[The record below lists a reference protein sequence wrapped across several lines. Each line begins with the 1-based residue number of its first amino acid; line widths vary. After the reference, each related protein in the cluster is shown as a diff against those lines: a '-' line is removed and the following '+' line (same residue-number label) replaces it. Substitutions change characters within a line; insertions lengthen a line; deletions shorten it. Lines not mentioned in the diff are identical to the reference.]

1 MHRFNR
7 YCRITM
13 EERLQMQPRQ
23 QLLKTAQRF
32 VRMGTPIQLF
42 RLKQLLE
49 SYGCTYAESAIA
61 DEVAKRLP
69 LAMKKFQEWGT
80 ANPSQQIEVSEFE
93 AVVQELEARD
103 RSRDKRTTSGS
114 LKNCFPLHFEEE
126 LSQLRL
132 KWGSFSGKFFMSCCG
147 GWLHSEPVG
156 HYIGSFTARRY
167 DNHEALMMFG
177 AHYQPLDE
185 IRNYFGDHVA
195 LYFAWAGLYT
205 AKLVAPAVLG
215 CFTMA
220 GNYFF
225 DGGVEDNPLTLFYSI
240 FLSLWSTAFLEAW
253 TRRENEL
260 KFQWGSEGFETTER
274 PRVQFSGK
282 FEVHPLTGVEKLVHK
297 SKLQYSGKLVISNL
311 IGLCM
316 IVFTSMAALNAY
328 LVRELYTV
336 EHQNSLLEE
345 YGNGTWQPE
354 WDEAAGTVEGRP
366 RELQNSFKIAS
377 ALISLVV
384 IQTFSQIYKR
394 VAVRMTDWEN
404 HRTQTEYEDFLI
416 VKNLLFEFV
425 NNYFTL
431 FLIAFLLDPL
441 RKIGVPW
448 MAEILPKIIQ
458 QMGSANDLKFPD
470 QISSCNPGAASCM
483 STLQRQLFIVF
494 TLKSFMSLFK
504 QLVKPYV
511 KRKRRLAAEN
521 KSIKKANMIRPSD
534 RKFPH
539 TIENAVEREAINE
552 PYDSN
557 FDDFKEMSLQ
567 FGYVTLFAVSYPL
580 AALLAWLNNI
590 IELRLDAYQLCS
602 VHQRTKWRTQEDIG
616 SWAGVFQALSI
627 INVITNACLI
637 GFVGSQLAQQD
648 FFVEDQPA
656 VAPGAIQTFVDRFK
670 MWKMWIVV
678 VLVEHAVLM
687 LKFAVAAFSASVP
700 EWIRDARDAIALR
713 EDKDLHIDPSKIS
726 ANAGSKE
733 NVQRGDGNRG
743 PSAAVQTLPPT
754 SSPSSSPQAHV
765 DARAFMKPTR
775 AAVDSEQIINP
786 LSRSPTPP
794 VRLPS
799 TGQPRTAQAQQP
811 QTVDRLL
818 PTVSAIPP
826 QTPAHVDGPNI
837 DLTMDLQTPARGPLV
852 ESFAQA
858 MWDFEPQHATQLQ
871 LRRGDLVKV
880 LEQTNQHWTL
890 VQRPGADGPAG
901 HVPTSYIAPQQM
913 QMQQQKMQQPQMH
926 EHMQQPQMHEQI
938 PQHQQEYQTHQV
950 QNQQHYTQ
958 QSRSFRP
965 LALGVVA
972 ASRAGWGSG
981 SPTSR
986 IAAAALRNAEAQ
998 GSAQQ
1003 QQITRMWRQL
1013 DTGATGL
1020 LDWEQTQALMRQL
1033 GRRPETLDMKGVFDM
1048 MDPSCHGEVAFQDFV
1063 RWWEGAEAQQ
1073 QLRQLESLPL

>member
-1 MHRFNR
+1 MN
-7 YCRITM
+7 
-13 EERLQMQPRQ
+13 
-23 QLLKTAQRF
+23 
-32 VRMGTPIQLF
+32 
-42 RLKQLLE
+42 
-49 SYGCTYAESAIA
+49 
-61 DEVAKRLP
+61 LP
-69 LAMKKFQEWGT
+69 CFCVVGL
-80 ANPSQQIEVSEFE
+80 VSEFE

-114 LKNCFPLHFEEE
+114 LKNCFPLHYEEE
-126 LSQLRL
+126 LNQLKL
-132 KWGSFSGKFFMSCCG
+132 KWGSFSGRFFMSCCG

-205 AKLVAPAVLG
+205 SKLVAPAVLG

-220 GNYFF
+220 GNYMG

-253 TRRENEL
+253 TRRQNEL

-297 SKLQYSGKLVISNL
+297 NKLQYSGKLVVSNL

-316 IVFTSMAALNAY
+316 IFFTSMGALNAY

-336 EHQNSLLEE
+336 EYQNGLLAQ
-345 YGNGTWQPE
+345 YVNGTWQPE
-354 WDEAAGTVEGRP
+354 WDEAVGAVEGRP

-404 HRTQTEYEDFLI
+404 HRTQTEYEDYLI

-441 RKIGVPW
+441 RKVGVPW
-448 MAEILPKIIQ
+448 MAEILPKIIRK
-458 QMGSANDLKFPD
+458 MGSSNDLKFPD

-521 KSIKKANMIRPSD
+521 KSIKKANRIRPSD

-687 LKFAVAAFSASVP
+687 LKFGVAAFSASVP
-700 EWIRDARDAIALR
+700 EWIGDARDAIALR
-713 EDKDLHIDPSKIS
+713 KDKDLYIDPSKVS
-726 ANAGSKE
+726 ANAGSKAPGVLAKFQA
-733 NVQRGDGNRG
+733 NVQRGEGSSG
-743 PSAAVQTLPPT
+743 PSAAVQTFLPT
-754 SSPSSSPQAHV
+754 SSPSSSPRAHV

-775 AAVDSEQIINP
+775 AAADSEQIINP

-794 VRLPS
+794 VRPPS
-799 TGQPRTAQAQQP
+799 TGQPRIAQAQQS

-818 PTVSAIPP
+818 PTVSAIPR

-837 DLTMDLQTPARGPLV
+837 DLTVDLQTPARGSLV
-852 ESFAQA
+852 EPFAEA
-858 MWDFEPQHATQLQ
+858 MWDFEPRHATQLQ

-880 LEQTNQHWTL
+880 LEQTNEHWTL
-890 VQRPGADGPAG
+890 VQGPGTDGPTG
-901 HVPTSYIAPQQM
+901 HVPTSYIALRDHRTQQPQVPLQEQGLQQQPQQM
-913 QMQQQKMQQPQMH
+913 QMQHQHMQQPQMH
-926 EHMQQPQMHEQI
+926 QHMQQQPQMHEQI
-938 PQHQQEYQTHQV
+938 PQHQQELYQTHQV
-950 QNQQHYTQ
+950 QNQQHSTR
-958 QSRSFRP
+958 QSRGFRP

-972 ASRAGWGSG
+972 ASRSGWGSG

-986 IAAAALRNAEAQ
+986 IAAAALRNAETQ

-1003 QQITRMWRQL
+1003 QQITRVWREL

-1020 LDWEQTQALMRQL
+1020 LDWEQTQELMRQL
-1033 GRRPETLDMKGVFDM
+1033 GRRPEALDMKAVFDV